1 MSAPDQHDGLPRVPR
16 RDASGHKGTFGTVV
30 VVGGCCHRVAGDD
43 APALPTMIGGACFS
57 ALAALR
63 TGCGLAKIVAPEP
76 VIGAAL
82 TIAPSATGFGVP
94 VDVAT
99 GDMLPHQAAAAIDA
113 ALVGARAVVIGPGL
127 GVSPGAIAAVL
138 RVVAQADVPVVVDAD
153 AINCLAQVPEFWVDL
168 RAPMVVTPHIGE
180 FARLAKSVGMDAGG
194 DSATDRRAGAEAMA
208 QRLGAVVVLKS
219 AVTVVTDGHATWEQ
233 DRPNPVLATAGTGDV
248 LTGIIAGLMAQHVRP
263 HIAMG
268 SFTKASQHLGGLSI
282 LDAARLGVAIH
293 ADAAALWRAASGT
306 SGGMVA
312 MELLELVPRAVE
324 SRTG

>member
-1 MSAPDQHDGLPRVPR
+1 MPR
-16 RDASGHKGTFGTVV
+16 REASGHKGTFGTVV
-30 VVGGCCHRVAGDD
+30 VVGGCCHRQRDEDEKGA
-43 APALPTMIGGACFS
+43 PTMIGGACFS

-63 TGCGLAKIVAPEP
+63 TGCGLAKLVMPEP
-76 VIGAAL
+76 VMAAAL
-82 TIAPSATGFGVP
+82 AIAPSATGFGVP
-94 VDVAT
+94 VDPET
-99 GDMLPHQAAAAIDA
+99 GDMVPHRAAAVIDA
-113 ALVGARAVVIGPGL
+113 ALAGARAIVVGPGL

-153 AINCLAQVPEFWVDL
+153 AINCLAAVPEFWVDL

-180 FARLAKSVGMDAGG
+180 FARLAKSLGMDSGG
-194 DSATDRRAGAEAMA
+194 ESDSDRRAAAEAMA

-263 HIAMG
+263 HIALG
-268 SFTKASQHLGGLSI
+268 SYTKASQHLGGLSI

-293 ADAAALWRAASGT
+293 ADAAVLWRAGSGT

-324 SRTG
+324 TRTR

>member
-30 VVGGCCHRVAGDD
+30 VVGGCCHRQRDEDGAS
-43 APALPTMIGGACFS
+43 APTMIGGACFS

-63 TGCGLAKIVAPEP
+63 AGCGLAKIVAPEP
-76 VIGAAL
+76 VMAAAL
-82 TIAPSATGFGVP
+82 AIAPSATGFGVP
-94 VDVAT
+94 VDAVT
-99 GDMLPHQAAAAIDA
+99 GDMVPHRAAAVIDA
-113 ALVGARAVVIGPGL
+113 ALAGARAIVVGPGL

-138 RVVAQADVPVVVDAD
+138 RVVAQDQVPVVVDAD
-153 AINCLAQVPEFWVDL
+153 AINCLAAVPEIGLDL
-168 RAPMVVTPHIGE
+168 RAPMVMTPHIGE
-180 FARLAKSVGMDAGG
+180 FARLAQSLGVSAKTDSVA
-194 DSATDRRAGAEAMA
+194 DRRAAAEMMA

-219 AVTVVTDGHATWEQ
+219 DVTVVTDGQATWEQ

-248 LTGIIAGLMAQHVRP
+248 LTGIIAGMIAQHVRP
-263 HIAMG
+263 HIALG
-268 SFTKASQHLGGLSI
+268 SFTKASQHLGGLSVV
-282 LDAARLGVAIH
+282 DAARVGVAIH
-293 ADAAALWRAASGT
+293 ADAAGLWRAASGT